1 MTHRRLFRF
10 SMTIGHL
17 NDIFK
22 LIRPLAAEDTLA
34 RAVRILRARGVPA
47 LPVADGNRL
56 IGLISEADIL
66 AAAAGSSDPRSL
78 LRATPVAQLMRP
90 LDLIA
95 QEDTAL
101 AEVAATAQ
109 SQGAPVI
116 PIADVDGRYLGLL
129 LPRDL
134 LAALAGEP
142 IVPPIAGL
150 ATPLG
155 VYLTTGAL
163 RAGASDLALAS
174 TGAALMV
181 INLLA
186 GAIILGLAKLADRF
200 IPMPSVPP
208 EGASGS
214 LAVATLIAVYS
225 LQIVVFLLLLRLSP
239 ITGIH
244 ASEHMVV
251 RAIEEGEDLAL
262 EKVMQMP
269 RVHPRCGT
277 NIMALLILLAIVQ
290 QLLTSLGQAMDDTTL
305 IFALFVLVM
314 IVLMMWRRLGAGLQ
328 RWITTRRPSDRQL
341 GAAVR
346 VGEELLERIQSRP
359 SARASVP
366 RRLWNTGFAQVL
378 VGFFVV
384 AACAEYGP
392 GIFTKVWHFF
402 TG

>member
-1 MTHRRLFRF
+1 
-10 SMTIGHL
+10 MTIGHL
-17 NDIFK
+17 NDTIKF
-22 LIRPLAAEDTLA
+22 IRPLAAEDTLA
-34 RAVRILRARGVPA
+34 RAVRILRARGVTA

-66 AAAAGSSDPRSL
+66 AAAAGSSDPRGL
-78 LRATPVAQLMRP
+78 LRKTPVAQLMRP

-95 QEDTAL
+95 QQTSAL
-101 AEVAATAQ
+101 AEVAAAAQ

-116 PIADVDGRYLGLL
+116 PIADADGRYLGLL

-186 GAIILGLAKLADRF
+186 GAIIYGLAKLADRF
-200 IPMPSVPP
+200 VPMPSVPP

-214 LAVATLIAVYS
+214 LAVATLITVYS
-225 LQIVVFLLLLRLSP
+225 LQIIIFLLLLRLSP

-262 EKVMQMP
+262 EKVRQMP

-290 QLLTSLGQAMDDTTL
+290 QFLTSLGQAMDDTTL
-305 IFALFVLVM
+305 FFALFVLVM

-378 VGFFVV
+378 VGFFVI

-392 GIFTKVWHFF
+392 GIVTKVWHFF